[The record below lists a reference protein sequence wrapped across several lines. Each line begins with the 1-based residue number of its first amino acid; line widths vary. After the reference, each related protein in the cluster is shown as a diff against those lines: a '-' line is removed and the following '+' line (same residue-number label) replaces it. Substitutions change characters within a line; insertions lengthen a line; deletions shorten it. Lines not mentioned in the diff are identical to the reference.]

1 MYSKKELACQRRVRE
16 IKNQLKSTK
25 QGDARAEK
33 YCRIYRESG
42 WVMCRDLRKLM
53 NCKSLFPGV
62 EDKISI
68 LTYNVKNK
76 HFRSTEVIDYLEK
89 INFDVHEFR
98 FEDGK
103 SAVHSCM
110 VDDVRVV
117 RKFLSKGVNV
127 DLDTYTCSP
136 LFIAAQYKNEEI
148 VKLLLEHK
156 ANPNQSDPEG
166 STPLHALALP
176 CLCECRTKWHT
187 CDTRKPVENLVKM
200 LLENGADIEARNRH
214 GDTPLQ
220 SAVMRF
226 DVALTKSL
234 LDHGASL
241 SSLNEK
247 RMFTQTFSS
256 LELTTYAVSLD
267 IIEVMQLLQSAGYNM
282 DFRTKLRM
290 RVIRM
295 KMSISM
301 FRWLIENFFTMNL
314 AFI

>member
-1 MYSKKELACQRRVRE
+1 
-16 IKNQLKSTK
+16 
-25 QGDARAEK
+25 
-33 YCRIYRESG
+33 
-42 WVMCRDLRKLM
+42 
-53 NCKSLFPGV
+53 
-62 EDKISI
+62 
-68 LTYNVKNK
+68 
-76 HFRSTEVIDYLEK
+76 
-89 INFDVHEFR
+89 
-98 FEDGK
+98 
-103 SAVHSCM
+103 M
-110 VDDVRVV
+110 VDDERVV

-127 DLDTYTCSP
+127 DLDTYTYSP
-136 LFIAAQYKNEEI
+136 LFIAAQYKNGQI

-156 ANPNQSDPEG
+156 ANPNQSDHEG

-226 DVALTKSL
+226 DLALTKSL

-256 LELTTYAVSLD
+256 LELTTYAVSLV

-282 DFRTKLRM
+282 DFCTKLRM
-290 RVIRM
+290 VECWTRIHGNDLDMIFHLAGDKNEDVDIYVQMADRKFLHDEFGFYM
-295 KMSISM
+295 KPEVKEI
-301 FRWLIENFFTMNL
+301 T
-314 AFI
+314 